1 MESTAVVNIS
11 TDILIYYHKF
21 SLCTLFPSKKF
32 TKSLLVFSISLVSGK
47 VLVHCFVGMSRSA
60 TCALA
65 YLMISRKMSAT
76 EAIRTVR
83 MHRDIHPNEGFLQQ
97 LADLDNELK
106 RERLYY

>member
-1 MESTAVVNIS
+1 MVSIAEVRRGNVHNVIRKN
-11 TDILIYYHKF
+11 LKF
-21 SLCTLFPSKKF
+21 NFLFF
-32 TKSLLVFSISLVSGK
+32 FFFVIFSRQNLGK
-47 VLVHCFVGMSRSA
+47 VLVHCMVGMSRSA
-60 TCALA
+60 TSVLA
-65 YLMISRKMSAT
+65 YLMISRKMSAA